1 MEQVCAVHKVLKRN
15 RMRPYKLHKV
25 QALVRERRVFCRWL
39 LDQQQRVPSSIEH
52 IIWTDESTFT
62 RNGLWNRRNTHVYSE
77 VNPHAVRQT
86 GHQTRWSVNVWAGLF
101 KYRILGPVFLPQRLN
116 GQRYLNFINEQLVD
130 ILDDLSLAE
139 YRRTWFQHDGAPPH
153 VVRFVRER
161 LTELFDDRWIWRTR
175 ATRLATSLTR
185 SDPVRLLS
193 VGYVKERVFN
203 RECDSADE
211 MRQRIVDVFDKLR
224 TDCVEDHTM
233 MPRLYEETQHRA
245 QICLEMN
252 GAQFEPH
259 LIRAQRI

>member
-1 MEQVCAVHKVLKRN
+1 
-15 RMRPYKLHKV
+15 MRPYKVYKV
-25 QALVRERRVFCRWL
+25 QALVTGDHDRRRIFCRWL
-39 LDQQQRVPSSIEH
+39 LDQQQRVPGFIEH
-52 IIWTDESTFT
+52 VIWMDESTFT

-101 KYRILGPVFLPQRLN
+101 KNRILGPVFLPQRLN
-116 GQRYLNFINEQLVD
+116 GQRYLKFINEQLVD

-139 YRRTWFQHDGAPPH
+139 YRHTWLQHDGAPPH
-153 VVRFVRER
+153 VVRLVRER
-161 LTELFDDRWIWRTR
+161 LNELFDDRWIG
-175 ATRLATSLTR
+175 RLGPHAWPPRSPDLTPL
-185 SDPVRLLS
+185 DFFLW
-193 VGYVKERVFN
+193 GYVKERVFN

-233 MPRLYEETQHRA
+233 MPRLHEEMQNRA

-259 LIRAQRI
+259 LIRPRRI